1 MQNFFVTGWHHS
13 GTTILQHCIA
23 DQLNINT
30 TNRLPESINKNF
42 DSIKNNTVHKCPA
55 SCGPV
60 VPEYM
65 KKLYENK
72 EKHNIHVVIILR
84 DANDLLES
92 IKKRAVMTSSEAE
105 AKAYLQFLIFVK
117 NTFIKKYDNYTIIS
131 LSDFVLDPLKQLKR
145 TGLIITN
152 NDSKYLSKKET
163 LLDNRP
169 EDNNK
174 THNKLRQWQ
183 VNQKID
189 PNIVKHSQT
198 VYPHSKEINEIHNE
212 LLNNQIRN

>member
-13 GTTILQHCIA
+13 GTSILQHCIA

-30 TNRLPESINKNF
+30 TKRLPESINLNF
-42 DSIKNNTVHKCPA
+42 YSIKNNTVHKCPA
-55 SCGPV
+55 NQDRV
-60 VPEYM
+60 VPYM

-92 IKKRAVMTSSEAE
+92 IKKRLGRHRAEAE
-105 AKAYLQFLIFVK
+105 AKAYLRFLIFVK

-131 LSDFVLDPLKQLKR
+131 LSDFVLDPLKQIKR
-145 TGLIITN
+145 TGLIINN
-152 NDSKYLSKKET
+152 NDSKYLAKKET

-169 EDNNK
+169 EDNDK
-174 THNKLRQWQ
+174 SHDRLRQWQ
-183 VNQKID
+183 LNQKID

-198 VYPHSKEINEIHNE
+198 VYPHSKEINELQNE